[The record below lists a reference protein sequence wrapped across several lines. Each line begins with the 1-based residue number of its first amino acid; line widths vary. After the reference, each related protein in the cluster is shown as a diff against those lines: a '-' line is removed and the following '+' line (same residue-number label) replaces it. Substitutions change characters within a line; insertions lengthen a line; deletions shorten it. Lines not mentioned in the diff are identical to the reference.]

1 MQKKHMIIW
10 FIINLIASLIAP
22 LIFSFAVV
30 NENAVLKIYMPF
42 IFVIVGISWIAE
54 LIVYIGSVYENE
66 NATLNNMFPNDKKWT
81 TEEIVE
87 ECKNVIDQIVDKY
100 CK

>member
-22 LIFSFAVV
+22 LIFSFAVA
-30 NENAVLKIYMPF
+30 NGNAVLKIYMPF

-54 LIVYIGSVYENE
+54 LFVYIGRDY
-66 NATLNNMFPNDKKWT
+66 
-81 TEEIVE
+81 
-87 ECKNVIDQIVDKY
+87 
-100 CK
+100 

>member
-30 NENAVLKIYMPF
+30 NGNAVLKIYMPF

-54 LIVYIGSVYENE
+54 LVVYIGSGEY
-66 NATLNNMFPNDKKWT
+66 
-81 TEEIVE
+81 
-87 ECKNVIDQIVDKY
+87 
-100 CK
+100 